1 MVNAGGR
8 GHYGVKLCQLMGRI
22 LNEKVFFWSLAIREG
37 MIICQTF
44 EFDTYMCHPHSCVF
58 HRCSVEAIRGHFLT
72 DENVRALII
81 GTN

>member
-1 MVNAGGR
+1 
-8 GHYGVKLCQLMGRI
+8 MGRM
-22 LNEKVFFWSLAIREG
+22 LNDKVFFWSLGIREG

-44 EFDTYMCHPHSCVF
+44 ECDTYMCHPHSCVF
-58 HRCSVEAIRGHFLT
+58 HRCGVEAIRGHFLT

>member
-1 MVNAGGR
+1 M
-8 GHYGVKLCQLMGRI
+8 I
-22 LNEKVFFWSLAIREG
+22 LTDKVLFWSWAFKLG
-37 MIICQTF
+37 MIICLTF

-58 HRCSVEAIRGHFLT
+58 HSAGSVEAIRGHFLT